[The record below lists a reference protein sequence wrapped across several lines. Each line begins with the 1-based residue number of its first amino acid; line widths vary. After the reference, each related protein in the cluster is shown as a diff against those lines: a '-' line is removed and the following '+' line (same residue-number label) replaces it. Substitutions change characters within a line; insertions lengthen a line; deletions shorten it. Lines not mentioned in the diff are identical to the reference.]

1 MILSSR
7 PFVQFGGNCSS
18 FRCAWEKTFVHVII
32 VFVCLH
38 FQRWIFERVCT
49 QTFEDSLLWH
59 TRIWYVQYNNFIM
72 SVLGNKCYYSYQRFD
87 IQTRRKVLSS
97 TTSMRHHSV
106 KMLWTPEAQ
115 PSEFTTNFDF
125 DNKFMT
131 TLMTHIVV
139 DNSTDNAKP
148 HSICFLPQ
156 HQRQR
161 KRFFRAR
168 AEKGIA
174 WHIGAISVIWTLIDK
189 GKLAN

>member
-18 FRCAWEKTFVHVII
+18 FRCAWEKTFVLVII
-32 VFVCLH
+32 VFVCLRL
-38 FQRWIFERVCT
+38 QRWIFERVCT
-49 QTFEDSLLWH
+49 QTFEDSLLWY

-87 IQTRRKVLSS
+87 MQTRRKVLTS

-106 KMLWTPEAQ
+106 KMLWTHEAQ
-115 PSEFTTNFDF
+115 PSEFTTNSDF
-125 DNKFMT
+125 DSKFMT

-139 DNSTDNAKP
+139 DKSIDNAKP

-156 HQRQR
+156 YQRQR
-161 KRFFRAR
+161 KCFFRAR

-189 GKLAN
+189 GKLTN